1 MRPLAGASIWDDGY
15 GTNKNQKKVN
25 RPEKLGVNVLGPNPG
40 QPEPGSNFMQCSRGK
55 MEIYG

>member
-25 RPEKLGVNVLGPNPG
+25 RPEKLGVNVFGPNPS
-40 QPEPGSNFMQCSRGK
+40 QPGPGSNFMQCSRGK